1 MKKKKILREFL
12 SEHTSFTNDELKLI
26 CSCIRVE
33 HLRPN
38 EYFIQTGSKVCKLAF
53 LVQGSMRA
61 FLLNEKGV
69 ERTMYFILEN
79 HFFTDIENFYKQQS
93 ATLNIQ
99 ASTKSTL
106 LVLTSDQISMLST
119 EIPGF
124 EYHIKHIS
132 EMMFIEINKMK
143 DILLFGNAIDQYEL
157 ISIRYPEIVH
167 RVSNKHIASFLRIT
181 DQSMSRIM
189 NSK

>member
-12 SEHTSFTNDELKLI
+12 SEHTSFTNDELTLI

-38 EYFIQTGSKVCKLAF
+38 QYFIETGTKVCKLAF

-69 ERTMYFILEN
+69 ERTSYFILKN
-79 HFFTDIENFYKQQS
+79 QFFTDIENFYKQQS
-93 ATLNIQ
+93 AMLNIQ
-99 ASTKSTL
+99 ASTKSTI
-106 LVLTSDQISMLST
+106 LVLTSDQIKMLSDK
-119 EIPGF
+119 IPGF
-124 EYHIKHIS
+124 GYHIKHIS

-143 DILLFGNAIDQYEL
+143 DILLFGKAIEQYEL
-157 ISIRYPEIVH
+157 MCVRYPEIAH

-181 DQSMSRIM
+181 DQSMSRIV